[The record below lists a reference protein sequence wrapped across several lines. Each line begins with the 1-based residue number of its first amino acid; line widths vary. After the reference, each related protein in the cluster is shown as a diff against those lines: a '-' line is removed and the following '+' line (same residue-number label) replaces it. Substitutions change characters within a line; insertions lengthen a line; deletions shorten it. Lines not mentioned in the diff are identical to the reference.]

1 MRDKLCQLL
10 GLDIVSQP
18 VLGSLDSFGSTPT
31 KFIFHLRFFK
41 TNIKSKKHLIVIKII
56 LKKVLFIS

>member
-1 MRDKLCQLL
+1 M

-18 VLGSLDSFGSTPT
+18 VLGFLDSFGTTSA
-31 KFIFHLRFFK
+31 KFIFHLRLFK
-41 TNIKSKKHLIVIKII
+41 TNMKSKKHLIAIKII